1 MTLFKLLFLA
11 LARWQVRIMFSFL
24 VRKIKERLEC
34 PKKSCVADLTWNDH
48 VAKNPWAKS
57 RRSEPEQK
65 RTAFKYW
72 VPISDDD
79 SAWNKASVRWSKG
92 NKKKK
97 QRKNQ
102 FCRRNSLMMAAAFTS
117 GARAMFSHVV
127 ARIGTNLA
135 IAWWMWRW
143 LWFQRW
149 NDVISNHFHPRF
161 VWVFFPFHY
170 CPRLTEVY
178 ASASSFMQLRVHCLG
193 PSRF

>member
-92 NKKKK
+92 NKKKAKKKTILSTK
-97 QRKNQ
+97 QPHDGGSVYLGGSCHVQPCCSKNWHK
-102 FCRRNSLMMAAAFTS
+102 FSNCVVNVTLTMVPKVKRRNKQSLS
-117 GARAMFSHVV
+117 S
-127 ARIGTNLA
+127 A
-135 IAWWMWRW
+135 IC
-143 LWFQRW
+143 LGL
-149 NDVISNHFHPRF
+149 
-161 VWVFFPFHY
+161 FPFS
-170 CPRLTEVY
+170 LL
-178 ASASSFMQLRVHCLG
+178 S
-193 PSRF
+193 